1 MFIIT
6 VGLYCMWAFT
16 NLFSLVSHGLTM
28 ADGHMCEIYVYW
40 GSISLYAQLQ
50 HGNGLFYVSLY
61 K

>member
-1 MFIIT
+1 
-6 VGLYCMWAFT
+6 MWAFT

-40 GSISLYAQLQ
+40 GSISLYVQLQ